1 MAVRTNKAEWLA
13 QRLADEQARGLY
25 GNKRFDWSTNQW
37 VKPDGTPAK
46 RPKPPNPFGK
56 EGSLSKQIDKQLA
69 GFEKDRQKAAN
80 QAVANAAPK
89 HARLI
94 ADVDSTCFEDVT
106 WKDDVLTCTFWRGG
120 QLVYQYFDVSRDDFV
135 DMVSGSMGSWF
146 NENLR

>member
-46 RPKPPNPFGK
+46 GPKPQNPFGK
-56 EGSLSKQIDKQLA
+56 EGTLSKQIDKQLA
-69 GFEKDRQKAAN
+69 GFEKDRQKAVN
-80 QAVANAAPK
+80 QEVANKAPK

-94 ADVDSTCFEDVT
+94 ADLDSSVFESVT
-106 WKDDVLTCTFWRGG
+106 WKDNVVTATFFRGG
-120 QLVYQYFDVSRDDFV
+120 AIVYYYDVTRDEFVDWVSSGSLGQYFNAEIR
-135 DMVSGSMGSWF
+135 
-146 NENLR
+146 